1 MTYWATLVRVRQWL
15 RDEWKYQSASPKAS
29 PEAMET
35 ATATF
40 GYPDDEWKRIL
51 DMYYGRAVTL
61 GLDTQVGRQALG
73 KYVATATAMLA
84 NVVDVHGSLPPGGE
98 PSGEV
103 RVNPEPNANPTDPYY
118 L

>member
-15 RDEWKYQSASPKAS
+15 RDEWKYQSASPKAF
-29 PEAMET
+29 PEAMT
-35 ATATF
+35 AATATF
-40 GYPDDEWKRIL
+40 GNYDDEWKRIL
-51 DMYYGRAVTL
+51 DMYYQRAVTL

-73 KYVATATAMLA
+73 KYVATSVAMLA
-84 NVVDVHGSLPPGGE
+84 NVVDVYGSLPPGGA

-103 RVNPEPNANPTDPYY
+103 LINPEPNANPQDPYY